1 MDNRT
6 RIQPFKRIDWS
17 WVGIG
22 YCFYIVYHL
31 LPSYLLLG
39 LARHGLTGE
48 LAKGIW
54 LFIGLAVIGGYI
66 GFRSR
71 GITIL
76 EPAISGL
83 LYMATLT
90 LLFDQF
96 WGRSF
101 GPRSVGLIYVWIVG
115 GFVIVFVS
123 AWVGELVQA
132 RKLAARKTA

>member
-1 MDNRT
+1 MENIGI
-6 RIQPFKRIDWS
+6 IQPFKRIDWQ

-22 YCFYIVYHL
+22 YCFFIVYHL
-31 LPSYLLLG
+31 LPSYLILG
-39 LARHGLTGE
+39 LSRNGLTGE
-48 LAKGIW
+48 MAKGIW
-54 LFIGLAVIGGYI
+54 LFAGLGVIGAYI
-66 GFRSR
+66 GYRSR

-76 EPAISGL
+76 EPAISAL

-101 GPRSVGLIYVWIVG
+101 GPRSVGLIYYWIAG
-115 GFVIVFVS
+115 GFLIAFVS

-132 RKLAARKTA
+132 RRLAAGKKA